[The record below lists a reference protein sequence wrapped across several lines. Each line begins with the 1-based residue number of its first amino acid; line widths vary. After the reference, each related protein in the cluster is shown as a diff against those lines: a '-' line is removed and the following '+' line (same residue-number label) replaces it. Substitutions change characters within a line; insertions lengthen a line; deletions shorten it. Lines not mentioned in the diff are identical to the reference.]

1 MKTLLNNWWI
11 FGAQGIFLIAVGALA
26 IINID
31 IDLVAFVQYLG
42 LIFLGFGVILGLL
55 GLRSRTKGKDWGFI
69 FTMGVLQ
76 TILGLVILA
85 NPSSSSSVF
94 ALIMGVWALAMA
106 TIQFVLAA
114 INKLN
119 RIIFFIN
126 AIVSGVFGA
135 LIIWYDFDDQRSLT
149 TLVGIYSVILG
160 IAIVY
165 YAIQLRMRKRIP
177 SEIKEKPESNIP
189 LKENSETIT

>member
-11 FGAQGIFLIAVGALA
+11 FGAQGLFLIAVGALVV
-26 IINID
+26 INID
-31 IDLVAFVQYLG
+31 IDLVGFVQYLG

-55 GLRSRTKGKDWGFI
+55 GLRARTKGKDWGFI
-69 FTMGVLQ
+69 FSMGVLQ

-85 NPSSSSSVF
+85 NPSFSSSVF
-94 ALIMGVWALAMA
+94 ALIIGAWALVMA
-106 TIQFVLAA
+106 AIQFVLSA
-114 INKLN
+114 INKFN

-165 YAIQLRMRKRIP
+165 YAIQLRMRRSVLP
-177 SEIKEKPESNIP
+177 SSDKDSENIP
-189 LKENSETIT
+189 PQEDKPASNP

>member
-11 FGAQGIFLIAVGALA
+11 FGAQGLFLIAVGALA
-26 IINID
+26 VINID
-31 IDLVAFVQYLG
+31 IDLVGFVQYLG

-55 GLRSRTKGKDWGFI
+55 GLRARTKGKDWGFI
-69 FTMGVLQ
+69 FSMGVLQ

-85 NPSSSSSVF
+85 NPSFSSSVF
-94 ALIMGVWALAMA
+94 ALIIGVWALVMA
-106 TIQFVLAA
+106 AIQFVLSA
-114 INKLN
+114 INKFN

-165 YAIQLRMRKRIP
+165 YAIQLRMRRSVLP
-177 SEIKEKPESNIP
+177 SSDKDSENIP
-189 LKENSETIT
+189 PQEDKPASNP

>member
-11 FGAQGIFLIAVGALA
+11 FGAQGLFLIAVGALA
-26 IINID
+26 VINID
-31 IDLVAFVQYLG
+31 IDLVGFVQYLG

-55 GLRSRTKGKDWGFI
+55 GLRARTKGKDWGFI
-69 FTMGVLQ
+69 FSMGVLQ

-85 NPSSSSSVF
+85 NPSFSSSVF
-94 ALIMGVWALAMA
+94 ALIIGVWALVMA
-106 TIQFVLAA
+106 AIQFVLAA
-114 INKLN
+114 INKFN

-165 YAIQLRMRKRIP
+165 YAIQLRMRRSVLP
-177 SEIKEKPESNIP
+177 SSGKDSENIP
-189 LKENSETIT
+189 PQEDKPASNP